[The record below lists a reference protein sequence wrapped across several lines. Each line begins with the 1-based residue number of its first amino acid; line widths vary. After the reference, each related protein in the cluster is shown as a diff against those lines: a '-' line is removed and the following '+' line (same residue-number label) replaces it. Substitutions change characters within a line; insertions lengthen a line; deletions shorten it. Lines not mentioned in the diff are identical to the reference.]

1 MAFLRLDRLINLY
14 DGYRKT
20 IRVDQLEVLM
30 IQEGGEVCVV
40 QSRCPHREFPL
51 EKGSIKEGV
60 ITCPWHNMAF
70 DLGTGVH
77 LGGGCDSLKIY
88 EPVFQGN
95 LVGIIV

>member
-1 MAFLRLDRLINLY
+1 MAFLRLDRLINLH

-20 IRVDQLEVLM
+20 LRVDHLEVLM
-30 IQEGGEVCVV
+30 VQERGEVFVV

-51 EKGSIKEGV
+51 EKGSVKEGV

-70 DLGTGVH
+70 DLGTGAQ
-77 LGGGCDSLKIY
+77 LGGVCDRLKVY